1 MSDFK
6 QINNFWFWCQKVL
19 PLVYDDSI
27 SYYEVLCKMSDY
39 LNQVINNV
47 NALPDLIDDKI
58 KEYISSGEIQN
69 VLNEMLQNYF
79 PIDVKNPPA
88 DLAPAVGDGTTD
100 DTVALQN
107 IINYAADH
115 NLPMIFPAGVY
126 RVSTLTIAE
135 EAHFLGVG
143 NPTIFKLNN
152 TEDALINVEGSFT
165 AFGMAFNAN
174 IAGVINPV
182 DAITGTCDNISLS
195 NCSVTD
201 CVSGI
206 DASVSGI
213 MQIERCTFSN
223 YTAYAV
229 HAEGTGRLFVDG
241 MEVESVANSG
251 AMGFI
256 RIDTSNS
263 YIENLTSLVNVPTGV
278 EITGNF
284 NNVEARIPN
293 CENPVSDGGQN
304 NNYNAIGQVEKRSLQ
319 NLTENVS
326 ENSEETVGNKKTIR
340 GTDVSLQPKNPLTY
354 KTPTES
360 EGGFNYILF
369 KDENGDEYA
378 IPTNIAN
385 KIKNMG
391 YKTFKTI
398 FDFGA
403 VGDGVTNDTQ
413 AFISALQSNNVVFIP
428 SGSYYCDAIDATDY
442 NNYDTAFITGG
453 NITFTH
459 EQPLETLTEYGTLI
473 RTNVPD
479 SHGYKN
485 YIAGL
490 YEMTGGTRGVV
501 QSTLAVN
508 SVVREN
514 TNNFIWGIL
523 SMLTVDNG
531 VVSDS
536 EHVGIYSQIGS
547 ENSDNGMWSGCF
559 EVRDWNPAGNPQAGK
574 IGVEITYNAAESDNN
589 NMRVALQIAE
599 NVKQGATGAQM
610 FAGIMLGGTFGRGGT
625 ETSMKYGIVLNSN
638 YFDRILGADVTK
650 GGNVKTS
657 IGIDF
662 KDIECEHAAINLDGK
677 IIDFG
682 NNNQGQATSDGSLN
696 LISDNGNINLTAKG
710 VNIAGNVFSKG
721 SGSGAPTGSPT
732 GYIPITIDGTQFKIP
747 LYPAD

>member
-1 MSDFK
+1 MSNFK
-6 QINNFWFWCQKVL
+6 PVTNFWFWCQKVL

-27 SYYEVLCKMSDY
+27 SYYEVLCKMSEY
-39 LNQVINNV
+39 LNQVIDNV
-47 NALPDLIDDKI
+47 NALPDIIDEAV
-58 KEYISSGEIQN
+58 KEYIESGEIQK
-69 VLNEMLQNYF
+69 VLNEMLQNF
-79 PIDVKNPPA
+79 NPINVKNPPA
-88 DLAPAVGDGTTD
+88 ELTPARGDGETD
-100 DTVALQN
+100 DTAALQAMIEYGAEN
-107 IINYAADH
+107 

-126 RVSTLTIAE
+126 RVTSLNIPESAY
-135 EAHFLGVG
+135 LWGIG
-143 NPTIFKLNN
+143 NPTIFKAPNSEN
-152 TEDALINVEGSFT
+152 ALITVTGGFT
-165 AFGMAFNAN
+165 AFNMDFNGN
-174 IAGVINPV
+174 IAGNIVPANI
-182 DAITGTCDNISLS
+182 ITGTAENISLS
-195 NCSVTD
+195 QCNFTG
-201 CVSGI
+201 CVSCV

-213 MQIERCTFSN
+213 LDVTKCHFSN
-223 YTAYAV
+223 YTNYAI
-229 HAEGTGRLFVDG
+229 HADGTGRLMIDG
-241 MEVESVANSG
+241 MEVDNVANSG
-251 AMGFI
+251 AMEFV

-263 YIENLTSLVNVPTGV
+263 IVKNLTSLANVPVGV
-278 EITGNF
+278 EITGDF
-284 NNVEARIPN
+284 NSVEVRIPN
-293 CENPVSDGGQN
+293 CKNPVSDAGQN
-304 NNYNAIGQVEKRSLQ
+304 NSYTAIGQIEKRSLQ
-319 NLTENVS
+319 NLTENVA
-326 ENSEETVGNKKTIR
+326 ENSEENVGNTKTIKA
-340 GTDVSLQPKNPLTY
+340 TDVILHPENPLTY

-360 EGGFNYILF
+360 EGDFNYILF
-369 KDENGDEYA
+369 KDKNGDEYA

-442 NNYDTAFITGG
+442 NNYDTAFISGG
-453 NITFTH
+453 DITFTH
-459 EQPLETLTEYGTLI
+459 KQPLETLTEYGTLT

-490 YEMTGGTRGVV
+490 YEMTGGTRGTV

-610 FAGIMLGGTFGRGGT
+610 FAGIMIGGTFGRGGT

-650 GGNVKTS
+650 GGQVKTS

-662 KDIECEHAAINLDGK
+662 KDIECENAAINLDGK
-677 IIDFG
+677 VIDFG
-682 NNNQGQATSDGSLN
+682 NNNRGQATSDGNMN
-696 LISDNGNINLTAKG
+696 LISDNGKINLTAKS
-710 VNIAGNVFSKG
+710 VDVAGNVFSKG
-721 SGSGAPTGSPT
+721 SGSGAPTGSAT